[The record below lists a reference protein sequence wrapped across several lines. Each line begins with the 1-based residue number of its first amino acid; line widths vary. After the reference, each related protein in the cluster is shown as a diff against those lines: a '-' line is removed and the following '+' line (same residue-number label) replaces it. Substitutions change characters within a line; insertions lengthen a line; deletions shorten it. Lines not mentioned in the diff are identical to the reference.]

1 MFWGLDAALAY
12 QRHFPAINWLTSY
25 SLYLD
30 SIGPWF
36 NENVNEEWI
45 PIRQEMMSLLQEEAE
60 LNEIVQMVGMDALS
74 PTDRLKMEAS
84 RSIREDFLH
93 QNSFHDIDTYT
104 SLEKQYL
111 MMKLVIGY
119 YNEGVKAL
127 ENGADIKKLI
137 ALSVREDI
145 GRFKYTEEKD
155 VEKEY
160 KRISELLS
168 DQMLKTRNKEEI

>member
-1 MFWGLDAALAY
+1 
-12 QRHFPAINWLTSY
+12 
-25 SLYLD
+25 
-30 SIGPWF
+30 
-36 NENVNEEWI
+36 
-45 PIRQEMMSLLQEEAE
+45 
-60 LNEIVQMVGMDALS
+60 MVGMDALS

-119 YNEGVKAL
+119 YNEGAKAL

-137 ALSVREDI
+137 DLSVREDI

-155 VEKEY
+155 IDKEY

-168 DQMLKTRNKEEI
+168 AQVLKTINKEEI